1 MEKLMT
7 NPTMILVEAGIP
19 IPEGRWGKGIAP
31 NKHLTYWDGLV
42 SGMYIGDSIL
52 VEKKED
58 LARVYRASKKGKVKI
73 VTRKID
79 GKFRIWRVAEKQK
92 SSAA

>member
-1 MEKLMT
+1 MT

-19 IPEGRWGKGIAP
+19 IPERRWGKGKAA
-31 NKHLTYWDGLV
+31 NRLTYWDGLV

-79 GKFRIWRVAEKQK
+79 GKFRIWRVAEEQK